1 MCVGSVWVT
10 RVVVQYTDWDK
21 CKTDHVPLGSSLGL
35 VSGLTAVLPALL
47 EEGLGPEVE
56 VDLWSAF
63 GMA

>member
-1 MCVGSVWVT
+1 
-10 RVVVQYTDWDK
+10 VQYTDWDK
-21 CKTDHVPLGSSLGL
+21 CRTDHVPLGSSLGL

-63 GMA
+63 GMT